1 MPVRKR
7 VFGAMIP
14 NVPDT
19 ASDTSPDPGRR
30 AATASPSLLEAAI
43 ERGGLHPFFHAKV
56 SLADRRIVGVEAL
69 ARIATPSAGLA
80 SPAAYVELAE
90 RSQRI
95 DALTFVMAR
104 QVALHLKEFGHVK
117 EFGDLPC
124 SINISPLSL
133 ERPEFAD
140 QMAAAIAESG
150 LPCSRFTLEVTESRV
165 IEYGAKAFE
174 TMTALRAHGFG
185 LSIDDFGAGASNI
198 DRLRNYPFTEVKID
212 PAFTRLAMDEAYAK
226 AALVSCVRI
235 AREHGLRVVAE
246 GIETQEMW
254 NFMAWLQ
261 VDEAQGFLL
270 SRPLQPAD
278 FKELLKKG

>member
-7 VFGAMIP
+7 IFGTMIP

-19 ASDTSPDPGRR
+19 ATDTSPDSGRR

-43 ERGGLHPFFHAKV
+43 ERGGLHPFFHVKV
-56 SLADRRIVGVEAL
+56 SLADRRIVGAEAL

-104 QVALHLKEFGHVK
+104 QVAKHVTEFG
-117 EFGDLPC
+117 GLPC

-133 ERPEFAD
+133 ERPAFAD
-140 QMAAAIAESG
+140 QMAAAISESG
-150 LPCSRFTLEVTESRV
+150 LACSQFTLEVTESRV

-185 LSIDDFGAGASNI
+185 LAIDDFGVGASNI

-226 AALVSCVRI
+226 AALVSCVRL

-246 GIETQEMW
+246 GVETQEMW
-254 NFMAWLQ
+254 DFMAWLK
-261 VDEAQGFLL
+261 VDEVQGFLL

-278 FKELLKKG
+278 FRDLLKKG

>member
-1 MPVRKR
+1 MPVRRR
-7 VFGAMIP
+7 VFGTMIP
-14 NVPDT
+14 YVPDT
-19 ASDTSPDPGRR
+19 GSDARQRG
-30 AATASPSLLEAAI
+30 ATASASLLEAAI
-43 ERGGLHPFFHAKV
+43 ERGGLHPFFHAKF
-56 SLADRRIVGVEAL
+56 SLATRQIVGAEAL
-69 ARIATPSAGLA
+69 ARIATPTAGLA

-104 QVALHLKEFGHVK
+104 QVAKHVAEFNG
-117 EFGDLPC
+117 LPC

-140 QMAAAIAESG
+140 QIAAAVTESG
-150 LPCSRFTLEVTESRV
+150 LASSQFTLEVTESRV
-165 IEYGAKAFE
+165 LEYGARAFE

-185 LSIDDFGAGASNI
+185 LAIDDFGAGASNI

-235 AREHGLRVVAE
+235 ARESGLRVVAE

-254 NFMAWLQ
+254 DFMTWLQ
-261 VDEAQGFLL
+261 VDEVQGFLL

-278 FKELLKKG
+278 FKDLLKKG

>member
-1 MPVRKR
+1 MPVRR
-7 VFGAMIP
+7 RIFGAMIP
-14 NVPDT
+14 GVPDT
-19 ASDTSPDPGRR
+19 ATDTTRR

-90 RSQRI
+90 RSERI

-104 QVALHLKEFGHVK
+104 QVARHVTEFSG
-117 EFGDLPC
+117 LPC

-133 ERPEFAD
+133 ERVEFAD
-140 QMAAAIAESG
+140 QIAAAIAESG
-150 LPCSRFTLEVTESRV
+150 LSCSQFTLEVTESRV

-185 LSIDDFGAGASNI
+185 LAIDAGASNI
-198 DRLRNYPFTEVKID
+198 DRLRSYPFTEVKID
-212 PAFTRLAMDEAYAK
+212 PAFMRLAMDEPYAK

-235 AREHGLRVVAE
+235 AHEHGLRVVAE
-246 GIETQEMW
+246 GVETQQMW
-254 NFMAWLQ
+254 DFMAWLQ

>member
-1 MPVRKR
+1 MPFRR
-7 VFGAMIP
+7 RIFGAMIP

-19 ASDTSPDPGRR
+19 ASDPATDAARR
-30 AATASPSLLEAAI
+30 TATASPSLLEAAI

-95 DALTFVMAR
+95 DALTFVMAK
-104 QVALHLKEFGHVK
+104 QVAKHVAEFG
-117 EFGDLPC
+117 GLPC

-140 QMAAAIAESG
+140 QVAAAIAESG
-150 LPCSRFTLEVTESRV
+150 LSCSQFTLEVTESRV

-212 PAFTRLAMDEAYAK
+212 PAFTRLAMDEPYAK

-246 GIETQEMW
+246 GVETQDMW
-254 NFMAWLQ
+254 DFMAWLKI
-261 VDEAQGFLL
+261 DEVQGFLV

>member
-1 MPVRKR
+1 
-7 VFGAMIP
+7 MIP

-19 ASDTSPDPGRR
+19 AGELPRR
-30 AATASPSLLEAAI
+30 APAASPSLLEAAI
-43 ERGGLHPFFHAKV
+43 ERGGLHPFFHAKF
-56 SLADRRIVGVEAL
+56 SLATRRIVGVEAL
-69 ARIATPSAGLA
+69 ARIATPSAGFA

-95 DALTFVMAR
+95 DALTFVMTR
-104 QVALHLKEFGHVK
+104 QVAKHVAEFG
-117 EFGDLPC
+117 GLPC

-140 QMAAAIAESG
+140 QMAVAITDSG
-150 LPCSRFTLEVTESRV
+150 MNCKQFTLEVTESRV

-185 LSIDDFGAGASNI
+185 LAIDDFGAGASNI

-226 AALVSCVRI
+226 AALVSCVRL
-235 AREHGLRVVAE
+235 ARDHGLRIVAE
-246 GIETQEMW
+246 GVETQEMW
-254 NFMAWLQ
+254 DFMAWLQ
-261 VDEAQGFLL
+261 VDEVQGFLL

-278 FKELLKKG
+278 FRELLKKG